1 MTRTLYLVIY
11 SLLILGLTYVQN
23 EKDIPF
29 DYPSYPYHPYDILHA
44 EINLDLDNS
53 QHLVRGEVTYQIKS
67 KIDKLHELP
76 IHANELSIDQISVNN
91 EELGFRINDDYVFIQ
106 LRDTLE
112 EREEVALTI
121 KWQSASHFG
130 LHQSKDGSFWSS
142 LNPLSHR
149 HWLPGFDHPR
159 EAFTFECSIDIPNEM
174 EVLFNGDLGEIS
186 PASKHKKRVRWS
198 SETEVP
204 ATGLGFVSGNFSISE
219 MTAGLTKIRLFHDIS
234 DQKIAADLIVEA
246 ARLKKEIEQVLSFEN
261 PWDALNMVLLPD
273 NFWMERTHGSGTIY
287 LFDRLGNLK
296 NQLMRGM
303 YAQWFGEYQRF
314 EQYLNFNNVGEHS
327 LLSTSLHFQLMDSKV
342 FIDNPDSLV
351 LIDSWNT
358 WQENYLY
365 EPIQFRSSV
374 DNSLDELVREFKGV
388 VGFEDYSEV
397 WYEQTGVPYFD
408 VNPYESE
415 KYKNQ
420 PMEPSLYEV
429 KLKVNEA
436 TSELSFYFDL
446 VKGTGKTLSSLT
458 LFEHQFDVVTSQE
471 IIFTGNKD
479 SVTVSMPR
487 STEFFTLESETIALE
502 NISFNEIPVYFLLN
516 QLRSENPVDRISAA
530 KSLLQHSNN
539 PDLQLA
545 LSDILSFED
554 DEIII
559 AALYEALAAVMK
571 GASGTEQQFINQINH
586 LSEPIQRSAIKALS
600 FYPKSD
606 HAKSTLYSKV
616 LTSEGSIF
624 EVSVETYNKM
634 ASKSEMEHVL
644 RKIFEVDTVGT
655 KIQKIIEISESLRS
669 NMYTLEIMDEFLMGG
684 NEYEFREKALN
695 HLYSFDKD
703 FERWKSRLDVLLTD
717 KDPRIRYWLID
728 KIPSF
733 YSKDESLTFLST
745 MYTNEYD
752 PRILLKIKEVNNQLL
767 N

>member
-67 KIDKLHELP
+67 KIDRLHELP

-130 LHQSKDGSFWSS
+130 LHQSKDESFWSS

-204 ATGLGFVSGNFSISE
+204 STGLGFVSGNFSISE

-246 ARLKKEIEQVLSFEN
+246 ARLKKEIEQVLSFEY
-261 PWDALNMVLLPD
+261 PWDALNMVLLAD

-314 EQYLNFNNVGEHS
+314 EQYLNFNHVGEHS

-351 LIDSWNT
+351 LIDRWNT
-358 WQENYLY
+358 
-365 EPIQFRSSV
+365 
-374 DNSLDELVREFKGV
+374 
-388 VGFEDYSEV
+388 
-397 WYEQTGVPYFD
+397 
-408 VNPYESE
+408 
-415 KYKNQ
+415 
-420 PMEPSLYEV
+420 
-429 KLKVNEA
+429 
-436 TSELSFYFDL
+436 
-446 VKGTGKTLSSLT
+446 
-458 LFEHQFDVVTSQE
+458 
-471 IIFTGNKD
+471 
-479 SVTVSMPR
+479 
-487 STEFFTLESETIALE
+487 
-502 NISFNEIPVYFLLN
+502 
-516 QLRSENPVDRISAA
+516 
-530 KSLLQHSNN
+530 
-539 PDLQLA
+539 
-545 LSDILSFED
+545 
-554 DEIII
+554 
-559 AALYEALAAVMK
+559 
-571 GASGTEQQFINQINH
+571 
-586 LSEPIQRSAIKALS
+586 
-600 FYPKSD
+600 
-606 HAKSTLYSKV
+606 
-616 LTSEGSIF
+616 
-624 EVSVETYNKM
+624 
-634 ASKSEMEHVL
+634 
-644 RKIFEVDTVGT
+644 
-655 KIQKIIEISESLRS
+655 
-669 NMYTLEIMDEFLMGG
+669 
-684 NEYEFREKALN
+684 
-695 HLYSFDKD
+695 
-703 FERWKSRLDVLLTD
+703 
-717 KDPRIRYWLID
+717 
-728 KIPSF
+728 
-733 YSKDESLTFLST
+733 
-745 MYTNEYD
+745 
-752 PRILLKIKEVNNQLL
+752 
-767 N
+767 